1 MDKSAAPNRNMGYA
15 QVLGSIPTEP
25 PDFKSIWKV
34 ASEYLICVSSV
45 GQSMRLLIPR
55 SSVRFRQK
63 LQKPRTQIYMDL
75 SYIYPQKKGTE
86 IQLQVIKAII
96 NQYSTYLKSYIV
108 HNYFSFFY
116 FLVNT
121 HV

>member
-1 MDKSAAPNRNMGYA
+1 
-15 QVLGSIPTEP
+15 
-25 PDFKSIWKV
+25 
-34 ASEYLICVSSV
+34 
-45 GQSMRLLIPR
+45 
-55 SSVRFRQK
+55 
-63 LQKPRTQIYMDL
+63 MDL

-116 FLVNT
+116 FLVHT